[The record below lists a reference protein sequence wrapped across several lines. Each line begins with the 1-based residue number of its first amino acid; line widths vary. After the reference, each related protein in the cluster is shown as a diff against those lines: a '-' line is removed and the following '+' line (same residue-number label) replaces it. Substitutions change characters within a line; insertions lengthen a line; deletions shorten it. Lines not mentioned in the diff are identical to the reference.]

1 MSKSNSITYT
11 PETKCTF
18 CKNSKCC
25 TYITQQID
33 APRSMHD
40 FDHLLWQ
47 LSHRNVS
54 LYQDDEGWFLLVDN
68 PCRHLVPGVGCGIYE
83 TRPNVCRSHS
93 NDYCELDAPA
103 EESFK
108 KYFPDYETL
117 DAYCRKR
124 FKKWDKRFE

>member
-1 MSKSNSITYT
+1 MSKPNSITHT

-18 CKNSKCC
+18 CQNSKCC

-33 APRSMHD
+33 APRSTHD

-83 TRPNVCRSHS
+83 TRPNVCRSHT
-93 NDYCELDAPA
+93 NDYCELDSPA